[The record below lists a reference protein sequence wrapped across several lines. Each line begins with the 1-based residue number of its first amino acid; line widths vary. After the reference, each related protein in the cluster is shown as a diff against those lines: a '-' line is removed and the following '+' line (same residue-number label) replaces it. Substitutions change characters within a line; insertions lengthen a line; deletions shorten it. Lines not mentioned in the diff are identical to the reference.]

1 MALISEGRFVE
12 DSWRRLADEESLPAG
27 GNCIVSEARLAEA
40 VSALPAAAAL
50 GVFLANTADPAKLAP
65 HFSRLALVAIAFP
78 SHGDGRGFS
87 LARLI
92 RRAGFKGELRASG
105 RLIADQATHAL
116 RCGFDTIEI
125 ASDIASRQGAAQ
137 WSAASSAYGAFYQQ
151 GYPSRE
157 TILEERRKARG

>member
-12 DSWRRLADEESLPAG
+12 DRWRRLADEESVPKSG
-27 GNCIVSEARLAEA
+27 KCIVSEARLAEA
-40 VSALPAAAAL
+40 AAAIPAEAPL

-65 HFSRLALVAIAFP
+65 YFSRLALVAIAFP
-78 SHGDGRGFS
+78 AHGDGRGFS

-125 ASDIASRQGAAQ
+125 ASDIASRQDDAQ
-137 WSAASSAYGAFYQQ
+137 WSAALSAYGAFYQQ
-151 GYPSRE
+151 GYASRAS
-157 TILEERRKARG
+157 ILEERRKARG

>member
-12 DSWRRLADEESLPAG
+12 DSWRRLADEETLPKG
-27 GNCIVSEARLAEA
+27 GSCIVSEARLAEA
-40 VSALPAAAAL
+40 ASALPAEALL

-65 HFSRLALVAIAFP
+65 YLSRLALIAIGFP
-78 SHGDGRGFS
+78 AHGDGRGFS

-92 RRAGFKGELRASG
+92 RRAGFEGELRASG

-125 ASDIASRQGAAQ
+125 ASDIASRQDATQ
-137 WSAASSAYGAFYQQ
+137 WAAASSAYGAFYQQ
-151 GYPSRE
+151 GYASRE

>member
-12 DSWRRLADEESLPAG
+12 DSWRRLAEEESLPKG

-40 VSALPAAAAL
+40 VSALPAGTPL
-50 GVFLANTADPAKLAP
+50 GVLLANTTDPAKLAP
-65 HFSRLALVAIAFP
+65 YLSRLSLVAIAFP
-78 SHGDGRGFS
+78 AHGDGRGFS

-125 ASDIASRQGAAQ
+125 ASDISARQDAAQ
-137 WSAASSAYGAFYQQ
+137 WLAALSAYGAFYQQ
-151 GYPSRE
+151 GYASRE
-157 TILEERRKARG
+157 TILEERRKARA

>member
-12 DSWRRLADEESLPAG
+12 DSWRRLADEESLPKG
-27 GNCIVSEARLAEA
+27 GKCIVSEARLAEA
-40 VSALPAAAAL
+40 ASALPAPAPL
-50 GVFLANTADPAKLAP
+50 GVFVANTTDPAKLAP
-65 HFSRLALVAIAFP
+65 YFSRLTLVAIAFP
-78 SHGDGRGFS
+78 AHGDGRGFS

-105 RLIADQATHAL
+105 RLLADQATHAV

-125 ASDIASRQGAAQ
+125 ASDIASRQDAAQ
-137 WSAASSAYGAFYQQ
+137 WSAALSTYGAFYQE
-151 GYPSRE
+151 GYASRD